1 MLPVSILAPAS
12 LPGKCFLL
20 YLPRPS
26 FPCTISANCPL
37 LQGAFLGFP
46 PTPCRAFLR
55 ALPSA
60 IRNRIA
66 LAGAHPVHLGFPA
79 ASEDGIRS
87 VNKGMRGAQGRLK
100 SRLRLG
106 NHWPCPALCSH
117 RRRGL
122 LGVVVSAGYHSKPA
136 LIAQADLRGY
146 LLSVLLFHSL
156 ISFRVALG
164 RVTPPLQ
171 PPQGSSFQNNRLRKG
186 LKLGS
191 W

>member
-136 LIAQADLRGY
+136 LIAQADLGVPPLIR
-146 LLSVLLFHSL
+146 SFHSL

-171 PPQGSSFQNNRLRKG
+171 PPRG
-186 LKLGS
+186 LPFKTIA
-191 W
+191 